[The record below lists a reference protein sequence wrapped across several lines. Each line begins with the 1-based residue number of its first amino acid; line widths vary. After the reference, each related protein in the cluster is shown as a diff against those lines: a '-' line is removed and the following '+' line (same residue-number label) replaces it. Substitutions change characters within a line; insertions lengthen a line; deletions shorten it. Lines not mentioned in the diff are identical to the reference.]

1 MSLQIDIRK
10 LLPLV
15 RPAVGSALVGG
26 GGPAASHGIICPH
39 CTQETQATIV
49 QCVRSMTSCLL
60 DAVGKN
66 GNVFFLNENASK
78 FVPVGTV
85 CNFPAVVQSTVQCT
99 QHSGLSTVEPQ
110 LSSL

>member
-15 RPAVGSALVGG
+15 SPAVGSAVVGG

-78 FVPVGTV
+78 FVPVGSV
-85 CNFPAVVQSTVQCT
+85 CNFPAVVHWYSVTVHCRAST
-99 QHSGLSTVEPQ
+99 LLP
-110 LSSL
+110 

>member
-1 MSLQIDIRK
+1 M
-10 LLPLV
+10 PLV
-15 RPAVGSALVGG
+15 SPAVGSALVGG

-78 FVPVGTV
+78 FVPVGSV
-85 CNFPAVVQSTVQCT
+85 CNFPAVVQWYCGTSTLLPLLVD
-99 QHSGLSTVEPQ
+99 LR
-110 LSSL
+110 SSKVWGRH

>member
-15 RPAVGSALVGG
+15 SPAVGSAVVGG
-26 GGPAASHGIICPH
+26 GGPAASHAIICPH

-60 DAVGKN
+60 AAVGKN

-78 FVPVGTV
+78 ICSSWDCLQFSASAS
-85 CNFPAVVQSTVQCT
+85 AV
-99 QHSGLSTVEPQ
+99 HSGL
-110 LSSL
+110 

>member
-1 MSLQIDIRK
+1 MQIDIRK

-15 RPAVGSALVGG
+15 RPGVGSALVGG

-85 CNFPAVVQSTVQCT
+85 CNFPAVVQCSA
-99 QHSGLSTVEPQ
+99 LSTQDCQ
-110 LSSL
+110 LWSLNSPPFDG

>member
-15 RPAVGSALVGG
+15 SPAVGSAVVGG
-26 GGPAASHGIICPH
+26 GGPGASHAIICPH

-60 DAVGKN
+60 AAVGKN
-66 GNVFFLNENASK
+66 GNVFFLNENASSSWDCLQ
-78 FVPVGTV
+78 FSRNAL
-85 CNFPAVVQSTVQCT
+85 C
-99 QHSGLSTVEPQ
+99 TVEGGTSF
-110 LSSL
+110 SSGA